1 MIKIIKS
8 QANEYS
14 YIMICLYE
22 GKRNSRYLI
31 KSIKECE
38 DRARLMELGFVS
50 TLVTI
55 KAIGYRKGVFLVGLR
70 GFEIIISGALAKNI
84 EVE

>member
-1 MIKIIKS
+1 
-8 QANEYS
+8 
-14 YIMICLYE
+14 MICLYE
-22 GKRNSRYLI
+22 GKRNSTYLI

-50 TLVTI
+50 TPVTI
-55 KAIGYRKGVFLVGLR
+55 KAIGYRKGVFLVRLR